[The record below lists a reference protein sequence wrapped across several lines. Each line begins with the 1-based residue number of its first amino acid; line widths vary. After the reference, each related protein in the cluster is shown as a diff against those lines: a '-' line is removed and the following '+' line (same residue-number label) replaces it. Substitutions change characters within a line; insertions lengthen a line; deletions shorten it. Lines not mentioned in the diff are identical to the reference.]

1 MKSVLRNPPFFF
13 FHQRVVFQD
22 SMDLKWDLFY
32 IDDEAIPVLKWKTKN
47 TTVRTVPKS
56 NQKIVFTQKKE
67 KRGVL

>member
-1 MKSVLRNPPFFF
+1 
-13 FHQRVVFQD
+13 
-22 SMDLKWDLFY
+22 MDLKWDLFY

-56 NQKIVFTQKKE
+56 RKTKNTTVRTVPKSNQKFFFTQKKE